1 MLVAVEI
8 VITHKS
14 SRQENLLDTPHDDN
28 MILKVRDN
36 CLRKVVFRKYYV
48 H

>member
-1 MLVAVEI
+1 VAVEI

-14 SRQENLLDTPHDDN
+14 SRQEKLLDPPHDCN
-28 MILKVRDN
+28 MILKVRDH
-36 CLRKVVFRKYYV
+36 CLRKVVFIKYYV